1 MINLQDWGAIR
12 HAHSAE
18 GESIRSIAKRLGI
31 SRDTVSKMVHSDE
44 PPRYV
49 RKPSANSFS
58 NYEERVRH
66 LLSKNPYIPATVIA
80 ERVGW
85 TGSISWFRK
94 TVARLRPQYTPA
106 DPADRLIYEPGE
118 QMQCDLWFP
127 KAVVPHNGARPISF
141 PVLVMVL
148 SYSRFTLAQMI
159 PTRRAWDLVLG
170 MWELLARLGYL
181 PSGLLW
187 DNEAGVGRRGSL
199 TEEVMVLVGTL
210 GLKITQTKPYD
221 PETKGIVERTNGYL
235 GTSFLP
241 GRRFASPDDFNT
253 QLAGF
258 LEGVANKRVIRRL
271 GASPEELVLA
281 DVKSMR
287 EMPSLDPLAPSEKV
301 RLARDYYVRV
311 AGNDY
316 SVHPRAIGSFCEVS
330 YNLEEVVV
338 TSQNQLLA
346 RHRRAWGSGLTVTDP
361 SHVSAASEMRM
372 KYQMRKPLAKDEDLF
387 RDLSEYDRYF
397 GVMI

>member
-12 HAHSAE
+12 HAHLAE

-31 SRDTVSKMVHSDE
+31 SRDTVSKMVNSDG
-44 PPRYV
+44 PPKYV
-49 RKPSANSFS
+49 RKQTANSFS
-58 NYEERVRH
+58 SYEERIRH
-66 LLSKNPYIPATVIA
+66 LLSQNPYIPATVIA
-80 ERVGW
+80 ERIGW

-94 TVARLRPQYTPA
+94 NVARLRPQYMPA

-127 KAVVPHNGARPISF
+127 KAVVPHNRAHPISF

-159 PTRRAWDLVLG
+159 PTRRAWDLVFG
-170 MWELLARLGYL
+170 MWKLLSHLGYL
-181 PSGLLW
+181 PANLLW

-199 TEEVMVLVGTL
+199 TEEVMAFVGTL

-241 GRRFASPDDFNT
+241 GRRFTSPEDFNA
-253 QLAGF
+253 QLRDF
-258 LEGVANKRVIRRL
+258 LEKVANKRVIRRL
-271 GASPEELVLA
+271 GASPEELILA
-281 DVKSMR
+281 DKKSMR
-287 EMPSLDPLAPSEKV
+287 EMPDLAPTTPCEKV
-301 RLARDYYVRV
+301 RLQRDYYVRV

-330 YNLEEVVV
+330 YNLAEVVV
-338 TSQNQLLA
+338 ISSGQLLA
-346 RHRRAWGSGLTVTDP
+346 RHRRAWGSGLTITDP
-361 SHVSAASEMRM
+361 SHVSAAAEMRLL
-372 KYQMRKPLAKDEDLF
+372 YQMRKPPSKDEGIF
-387 RDLSEYDRYF
+387 RDLSEYDSHF